1 MAFLNKLKA
10 VVQAEGARGIRQV
23 LQKEGTKRFAQ
34 DLSANLSVDTLDFCE
49 TRRYGLPALISA
61 IAVDPVQGLLASGT
75 FKGAIA
81 VTGASETTCYLELE
95 EAVSVKMIAFQ
106 PGSPVLVVV
115 DARNAITVFDL
126 IKKQRLFVRNARS
139 IVTCME
145 LLPGTNW
152 LFHGLKDGTVDVF
165 DVYRG
170 QAVPYKIPN
179 LMPEGNR
186 HSMVVALQT
195 HPKDNNQLLIA
206 YNTGVALWN
215 LKQKTIIRVFIFE
228 IPPGAMGGIAVDGMF
243 SPNESRY
250 PHVTVVA
257 WRPDGQAVVVGYDDG
272 CLAFFDLKVERPVLA
287 RTIHEVNVN
296 IPGVKPLVERT
307 TAQFVPIYQITWCL
321 NSNKEDTTLIVAGG
335 TSSIDMYG
343 LHMFE
348 FSAKPDYKHPR
359 RQHTLT
365 TESDILDFV
374 VLPRESPWY
383 NSALDPIAV
392 LILTNKG
399 GIQSFGFEAP
409 HPRYISPS
417 CLQLV
422 EPKLVLAKVY
432 TQISPYHYNRLVN
445 GLSRKSPPGH
455 RVPLKGVLVTRSD
468 ENKIK
473 RDIMVTAHS
482 DSSVRFWEGAS
493 FRPLHHL
500 TAELG
505 SLFFKYQSE
514 IVAFDYS
521 ILSQVLCVGF
531 SNGTWV
537 YTHLEGDT
545 GLSRQS
551 SVATTIQSSVATT
564 IPEEPAIEQ
573 ITETT
578 DNLAISA
585 AIDSQEKPVQIAAV
599 PFIEPQSPKKP
610 LQHDPTSFQEPEL
623 QPRDTN
629 VVSPE
634 QVQDQQATEPAIST
648 APQRSDTKDTLP
660 MPAPEDL
667 EYLDPFEPVES
678 MPPLR
683 NPIEGEASQGQQ
695 QLQGLQPPRESS
707 PSLPPRPPFEQVSLP
722 KGSEFLSA
730 FKSNAHLGRI
740 NKMALS
746 ECGLVAVSD
755 EFYSLSITD
764 TYTGKALHVEDL
776 KVVNL
781 DGDKPQ
787 PAEIDT
793 NQTQPATQGQ
803 PQSSGQVQDQS
814 LKRVGVVLTSLQFVV
829 STTSDQD
836 KVPSLLLVAGSDKG
850 IYMIFAISPLG
861 PPNQPRVV
869 RKVETFQTKEQLAS
883 IHTSVINVL
892 TASPENASMSAAS
905 LSSVSTATSTVS
917 SSSQPTSPGDMS
929 SPTSP
934 QEPQLTSAPIRH
946 SDDDKA
952 SAKGHRAS
960 LSESSTHGSTPSKP
974 SIYSTLKE
982 AQGKVMTKAQQ
993 RLNYLVCVSERGIR
1007 LHMNCTSRRIHKIDL
1022 TADLNHELQLL
1033 QQTGVRGN
1041 DSTNR
1046 IMAANVVYHEGA
1058 CCILCLTEAGRILL
1072 FSVPKLELIPIPL
1085 AAVVG
1090 TSARAHQAPPGATTE
1105 LRLPIV
1111 VEPQRLSEAVIL
1123 PDGRIFV
1130 PILKYEFRMYS
1141 LWGHDRWIR
1150 HPSTGELVQ
1159 DRGTGAQSSIQ
1170 LYDHGIQIPPRPTP
1184 TVSRSWFGG
1193 SGEEVPSQED
1203 LDEVLGGEHY
1213 VAENPILK
1221 RAGVQGPP
1229 GSPPSVPPKPS
1240 NGEPSS
1246 GIASVMNETVLALG
1260 ERGKKLGELG
1270 DRTQEMQ
1277 DASNDFLRAARELNA
1292 KNANKKWYEF

>member
-34 DLSANLSVDTLDFCE
+34 DLSANLS

-126 IKKQRLFVRNARS
+126 IKKQRLFVRNARN

-170 QAVPYKIPN
+170 QAVPYRIPN

-186 HSMVVALQT
+186 HSMVVALQA

-228 IPPGAMGGIAVDGMF
+228 IPPGAMGGVAVDGMF
-243 SPNESRY
+243 NSNESRF

-257 WRPDGQAVVVGYDDG
+257 WRPDGQGVVIGYDDG
-272 CLAFFDLKVERPVLA
+272 CLAFFDLKVEKPVLA

-296 IPGVKPLVERT
+296 IPGVKPLVERA

-343 LHMFE
+343 LHVFE
-348 FSAKPDYKHPR
+348 FSAKPDYRSPR

-365 TESDILDFV
+365 TESDILDFA

-445 GLSRKSPPGH
+445 GLSRRSPPAH
-455 RVPLKGVLVTRSD
+455 RIPLKGVLVLRSD
-468 ENKIK
+468 ENRIN

-482 DSSVRFWEGAS
+482 DSSIRFWEGAS

-500 TAELG
+500 TVELG
-505 SLFFKYQSE
+505 SLFYKYQSE
-514 IVAFDYS
+514 IVAFEYS
-521 ILSQVLCVGF
+521 VYSQVLCVGF

-537 YTHLEGDT
+537 YTHLEGES

-551 SVATTIQSSVATT
+551 SVATTIQSSVVST
-564 IPEEPAIEQ
+564 IPEEPAIERVS
-573 ITETT
+573 ETM
-578 DNLAISA
+578 DKLAISTA
-585 AIDSQEKPVQIAAV
+585 NESQAKPGQTMAI
-599 PFIEPQSPKKP
+599 PFIEPQSPKQP
-610 LQHDPTSFQEPEL
+610 LQQDPASFQEPVP
-623 QPRDTN
+623 QPRDTKP
-629 VVSPE
+629 V
-634 QVQDQQATEPAIST
+634 QHVQDPSESIEPSIST
-648 APQRSDTKDTLP
+648 APHRSDTKDTLP

-667 EYLDPFEPVES
+667 EYLVPFEPLDSV
-678 MPPLR
+678 PPLR
-683 NPIEGEASQGQQ
+683 NPIEGETSRGQQ
-695 QLQGLQPPRESS
+695 QPPEQHPQAQPPRESS
-707 PSLPPRPPFEQVSLP
+707 PSLPPRPPFVQVSLP
-722 KGSEFLSA
+722 NGAEFLSA
-730 FKSNAHLGRI
+730 FKSNTHLGRI

-764 TYTGKALHVEDL
+764 SQTGKALHVEDL
-776 KVVNL
+776 KVINL

-787 PAEIDT
+787 CT
-793 NQTQPATQGQ
+793 NTSETDGSQPSIQGQ
-803 PQSSGQVQDQS
+803 LQSPGQGQDQS
-814 LKRVGVVLTSLQFVV
+814 LQRVGVVLTSLQFVV
-829 STTSDQD
+829 STTCDQD

-869 RKVETFQTKEQLAS
+869 RKVETFQTKEQLSS

-892 TASPENASMSAAS
+892 AANPENASMSATS
-905 LSSVSTATSTVS
+905 LSSVSTATSTTS
-917 SSSQPTSPGDMS
+917 SVSQPTSAGDVS
-929 SPTSP
+929 SPSSP
-934 QEPQLTSAPIRH
+934 HVTQIAPVPIRK
-946 SDDDKA
+946 SEDDKA
-952 SAKGHRAS
+952 SARGHRTS
-960 LSESSTHGSTPSKP
+960 LSESSTHGSTSSKP
-974 SIYSTLKE
+974 SIYSTLRE

-1033 QQTGVRGN
+1033 QQAGVRGN

-1085 AAVVG
+1085 TAVAG
-1090 TSARAHQAPPGATTE
+1090 TSARAHQAPLGATTE

-1111 VEPQRLSEAVIL
+1111 VEPHRLSEAVIL

-1150 HPSTGELVQ
+1150 NPITGELVQ

-1184 TVSRSWFGG
+1184 AVSKSWFGG

-1203 LDEVLGGEHY
+1203 LDELLGGEHY

-1229 GSPPSVPPKPS
+1229 GSPPNVPPKPS
-1240 NGEPSS
+1240 NGESSS
-1246 GIASVMNETVLALG
+1246 GIANVMNETVLALG

-1270 DRTQEMQ
+1270 ERTQEMQ
-1277 DASNDFLRAARELNA
+1277 DASNDFLKAARELNA

>member
-1 MAFLNKLKA
+1 
-10 VVQAEGARGIRQV
+10 
-23 LQKEGTKRFAQ
+23 
-34 DLSANLSVDTLDFCE
+34 
-49 TRRYGLPALISA
+49 
-61 IAVDPVQGLLASGT
+61 
-75 FKGAIA
+75 
-81 VTGASETTCYLELE
+81 
-95 EAVSVKMIAFQ
+95 MIAFQ

-348 FSAKPDYKHPR
+348 FSARPDYKHPR

-365 TESDILDFV
+365 TESDILDFA

-455 RVPLKGVLVTRSD
+455 RIPLKGVLVAR
-468 ENKIK
+468 I
-473 RDIMVTAHS
+473 
-482 DSSVRFWEGAS
+482 RFWEGAS

-537 YTHLEGDT
+537 YTHLDGESGLSRQSSVA

-573 ITETT
+573 MTETT

-585 AIDSQEKPVQIAAV
+585 AIDSQERPVQITAV
-599 PFIEPQSPKKP
+599 PFMEPQSPKKP
-610 LQHDPTSFQEPEL
+610 LQQDPTSFQEPEP

-629 VVSPE
+629 IVSPQ
-634 QVQDQQATEPAIST
+634 QVQEQQVTEPAIST

-667 EYLDPFEPVES
+667 EYLVPFEPVES

-683 NPIEGEASQGQQ
+683 NPIEGDASQGQQ

-764 TYTGKALHVEDL
+764 AYTGKALHVEDL

-787 PAEIDT
+787 PAETDA
-793 NQTQPATQGQ
+793 NQSQPATQGQ
-803 PQSSGQVQDQS
+803 PQSPGQVQDQS

-829 STTSDQD
+829 STTTDQD

-892 TASPENASMSAAS
+892 TAGPENASMSAAS
-905 LSSVSTATSTVS
+905 LSSVSTATSTAS
-917 SSSQPTSPGDMS
+917 SVSQPTSPGDTS

-934 QEPQLTSAPIRH
+934 QGPQLASGPIRH

-960 LSESSTHGSTPSKP
+960 LSESSAHGSTPSKP

-982 AQGKVMTKAQQ
+982 AQSKVMTKAQQ

-1090 TSARAHQAPPGATTE
+1090 ASARAHQAPPGATTE

-1193 SGEEVPSQED
+1193 SGEEVTSQED

-1221 RAGVQGPP
+1221 RAGVHGPP

>member
-34 DLSANLSVDTLDFCE
+34 DLSASLPVDTLDFS
-49 TRRYGLPALISA
+49 LISA

-95 EAVSVKMIAFQ
+95 EPVSVKMIAFQ
-106 PGSPVLVVV
+106 PGSPVLVVI

-170 QAVPYKIPN
+170 QAVPYRIPN

-243 SPNESRY
+243 SPNESRF

-296 IPGVKPLVERT
+296 VPGVKPLVERT

-321 NSNKEDTTLIVAGG
+321 NRNKEDTTLIVAGG

-343 LHMFE
+343 LHLFE

-365 TESDILDFV
+365 TESDILDFA

-399 GIQSFGFEAP
+399 GIQSFGFEVP

-455 RVPLKGVLVTRSD
+455 RIPLKGALVLRSD

-482 DSSVRFWEGAS
+482 DSSIRFWEGAS

-521 ILSQVLCVGF
+521 IHSQVLCVGF

-537 YTHLEGDT
+537 YTHLEDGSGLSRQSSIT
-545 GLSRQS
+545 ALSRQS
-551 SVATTIQSSVATT
+551 SVATTIQSNVATT
-564 IPEEPAIEQ
+564 ISEEPATEQ
-573 ITETT
+573 VAETM
-578 DNLAISA
+578 DNVAISA
-585 AIDSQEKPVQIAAV
+585 AIDLQEKSEQMTAA
-599 PFIEPQSPKKP
+599 PFIEPQSPQQP
-610 LQHDPTSFQEPEL
+610 LQQDPTSSQEL
-623 QPRDTN
+623 MSQPRDTN
-629 VVSPE
+629 IVPPPK
-634 QVQDQQATEPAIST
+634 VQGQQANEPAVST

-667 EYLDPFEPVES
+667 EFLVPFESLDSV
-678 MPPLR
+678 PPLR
-683 NPIEGEASQGQQ
+683 NPVEGEESQGQQ
-695 QLQGLQPPRESS
+695 QPQGQQPPREMS
-707 PSLPPRPPFEQVSLP
+707 PSLPPRPQFEQVSLP

-764 TYTGKALHVEDL
+764 SHTGKTLHVEDL
-776 KVVNL
+776 KVINL
-781 DGDKPQ
+781 DGDKSQ
-787 PAEIDT
+787 LSETDA
-793 NQTQPATQGQ
+793 NQTQPSTQGQ
-803 PQSSGQVQDQS
+803 LQTSGQGQGQS
-814 LKRVGVVLTSLQFVV
+814 LQRVGVVLTSLQFVV

-836 KVPSLLLVAGSDKG
+836 KVPSLLLVAGSDRG

-861 PPNQPRVV
+861 SPNQPRVV

-892 TASPENASMSAAS
+892 AASPENASMSAAS
-905 LSSVSTATSTVS
+905 LSSVSTATSTAS
-917 SSSQPTSPGDMS
+917 SVSQPTSPGDMS
-929 SPTSP
+929 SPTLP
-934 QEPQLTSAPIRH
+934 QGPQLASGPIRQ
-946 SDDDKA
+946 SEDDKA
-952 SAKGHRAS
+952 PAKGHRAS
-960 LSESSTHGSTPSKP
+960 LSESSTHGSTASKP

-1033 QQTGVRGN
+1033 QQAGVRGS

-1046 IMAANVVYHEGA
+1046 IMAANVIYHEGA

-1085 AAVVG
+1085 TAVAG
-1090 TSARAHQAPPGATTE
+1090 ASARAHQTPPGATTE

-1159 DRGTGAQSSIQ
+1159 DRGTGAQSSMQ
-1170 LYDHGIQIPPRPTP
+1170 LYDHGIQIPPRPTS
-1184 TVSRSWFGG
+1184 TVSRSWFSG

-1229 GSPPSVPPKPS
+1229 GSPPSVPPKPT

>member
-1 MAFLNKLKA
+1 MAFLNKIKA

-34 DLSANLSVDTLDFCE
+34 DLSANLHGDMVCQLSSRPL
-49 TRRYGLPALISA
+49 LLIQFRGCWR
-61 IAVDPVQGLLASGT
+61 V
-75 FKGAIA
+75 
-81 VTGASETTCYLELE
+81 
-95 EAVSVKMIAFQ
+95 

-126 IKKQRLFVRNARS
+126 IKKQRLFVRNARN

-170 QAVPYKIPN
+170 QAVPYRIPN

-186 HSMVVALQT
+186 HSMVVAIQT

-215 LKQKTIIRVFIFE
+215 LKEKSIIRVFIFE
-228 IPPGAMGGIAVDGMF
+228 IPPGAMGGIAVEGMF
-243 SPNESRY
+243 SPNESRF

-343 LHMFE
+343 LHVFE
-348 FSAKPDYKHPR
+348 FPAKPDYKHPR

-365 TESDILDFV
+365 TESDILDFA

-383 NSALDPIAV
+383 NSALDPIAI

-445 GLSRKSPPGH
+445 GLSRKSPLGH
-455 RVPLKGVLVTRSD
+455 RIPLKGGLVLRSD

-482 DSSVRFWEGAS
+482 DSSIRFWEGAS

-521 ILSQVLCVGF
+521 IQSQLLCVGF

-537 YTHLEGDT
+537 YTHLEGESGLSRQSSVA

-564 IPEEPAIEQ
+564 IPEEPAMERVA
-573 ITETT
+573 ETM
-578 DNLAISA
+578 DKLAISSSL
-585 AIDSQEKPVQIAAV
+585 DSQDRPMQMTAT
-599 PFIEPQSPKKP
+599 PFVEPQSPKQP
-610 LQHDPTSFQEPEL
+610 LQQDTTSFQEPVP
-623 QPRDTN
+623 QPRDTDI
-629 VVSPE
+629 VSPP
-634 QVQDQQATEPAIST
+634 QVQDKQAIEPAIST

-667 EYLDPFEPVES
+667 EYLVPFEPLDSV
-678 MPPLR
+678 PPLR
-683 NPIEGEASQGQQ
+683 NPVEGEASQGQQ
-695 QLQGLQPPRESS
+695 QPQGQPPRESS
-707 PSLPPRPPFEQVSLP
+707 PSLPPRPPFVQVSLP

-730 FKSNAHLGRI
+730 LKSNAHLGRI

-764 TYTGKALHVEDL
+764 THTGKTLHVEDL
-776 KVVNL
+776 KVINL
-781 DGDKPQ
+781 DGDKHQ
-787 PAEIDT
+787 SSETDAS
-793 NQTQPATQGQ
+793 QTQPSTQGQ
-803 PQSSGQVQDQS
+803 PQSPGQSQDQP
-814 LKRVGVVLTSLQFVV
+814 LQRVGVVLTSLQFVV

-861 PPNQPRVV
+861 APNQPRAV
-869 RKVETFQTKEQLAS
+869 RKVETFQTKEQCAS

-892 TASPENASMSAAS
+892 AASPENASMSAAS
-905 LSSVSTATSTVS
+905 LSSVSTATSTAS
-917 SSSQPTSPGDMS
+917 SVSQPTSPGDLS
-929 SPTSP
+929 SPSSP
-934 QEPQLTSAPIRH
+934 QGPQPSSGLIRH
-946 SDDDKA
+946 SEDDRA
-952 SAKGHRAS
+952 LKGHRAS
-960 LSESSTHGSTPSKP
+960 LSESSTHGSASSKP

-1033 QQTGVRGN
+1033 QQAGVRGN

-1046 IMAANVVYHEGA
+1046 IMAANVIYHEGA

-1085 AAVVG
+1085 TAVAG
-1090 TSARAHQAPPGATTE
+1090 ASARAHQAPPGATTE

-1193 SGEEVPSQED
+1193 SGDEVPSQED

-1221 RAGVQGPP
+1221 QAGVQGPP

-1270 DRTQEMQ
+1270 DRTQEMEN
-1277 DASNDFLRAARELNA
+1277 ASNDFLKAVRELNA

>member
-34 DLSANLSVDTLDFCE
+34 DLSANLS

-126 IKKQRLFVRNARS
+126 IKKQRLFVRNARN

-170 QAVPYKIPN
+170 QAVPYRIPN

-215 LKQKTIIRVFIFE
+215 LKEKTIIRVFIFE
-228 IPPGAMGGIAVDGMF
+228 IPPGAMGGIAVEGMF
-243 SPNESRY
+243 SPNESRF

-343 LHMFE
+343 LHVFE
-348 FSAKPDYKHPR
+348 FSAKSDYRHPR

-365 TESDILDFV
+365 TESDILDFA

-383 NSALDPIAV
+383 NSALDPIAI

-399 GIQSFGFEAP
+399 GVQSFGFEAP

-432 TQISPYHYNRLVN
+432 TQISPYQYNRLVN
-445 GLSRKSPPGH
+445 GLSRKTPLGH
-455 RVPLKGVLVTRSD
+455 RIPLKGGLVLRSD

-482 DSSVRFWEGAS
+482 DSSIRFWEGAS

-521 ILSQVLCVGF
+521 IQSQLLCVGF

-537 YTHLEGDT
+537 YTHLEGESGLSRQSSVA

-564 IPEEPAIEQ
+564 IPEEPAMERVA
-573 ITETT
+573 ETM
-578 DNLAISA
+578 DNLAINAS
-585 AIDSQEKPVQIAAV
+585 IDSQEKPVQKTAT
-599 PFIEPQSPKKP
+599 PFVEPQSPKQP
-610 LQHDPTSFQEPEL
+610 PQQDPTSFQEPVP
-623 QPRDTN
+623 QPRDTDI
-629 VVSPE
+629 VQPP
-634 QVQDQQATEPAIST
+634 QVQDQQATEPEVST

-667 EYLDPFEPVES
+667 EYLVPFEPLDSV
-678 MPPLR
+678 PPLR
-683 NPIEGEASQGQQ
+683 NPIE
-695 QLQGLQPPRESS
+695 
-707 PSLPPRPPFEQVSLP
+707 V
-722 KGSEFLSA
+722 
-730 FKSNAHLGRI
+730 I
-740 NKMALS
+740 
-746 ECGLVAVSD
+746 
-755 EFYSLSITD
+755 
-764 TYTGKALHVEDL
+764 
-776 KVVNL
+776 NL

-787 PAEIDT
+787 SSETDA
-793 NQTQPATQGQ
+793 NQTQPSTQGQ
-803 PQSSGQVQDQS
+803 PQSPGQGQGQS
-814 LKRVGVVLTSLQFVV
+814 LQRVGVVLTSLQFVV

-850 IYMIFAISPLG
+850 IYMIFAISPPG
-861 PPNQPRVV
+861 PPNQPRAV
-869 RKVETFQTKEQLAS
+869 RKVETFQTKEQCAS

-892 TASPENASMSAAS
+892 AASPENASMSATS
-905 LSSVSTATSTVS
+905 LSSVSTATSTAS
-917 SSSQPTSPGDMS
+917 SVSQPTSPGDLS

-934 QEPQLTSAPIRH
+934 QGPQPSSGLIRH
-946 SDDDKA
+946 SEDDRA
-952 SAKGHRAS
+952 SKGHRAS
-960 LSESSTHGSTPSKP
+960 LSESSTHGSTSSKP

-1033 QQTGVRGN
+1033 QQAGVRGN

-1085 AAVVG
+1085 TAVTG
-1090 TSARAHQAPPGATTE
+1090 ASARAHQAPPGATME

-1111 VEPQRLSEAVIL
+1111 VEPQRLSEAVIM

-1270 DRTQEMQ
+1270 DRTQEMEN
-1277 DASNDFLRAARELNA
+1277 ASNDFLKAARELNA